1 MTEPTQ
7 RTLNSLIA
15 CKVYDVFCELYIVL
29 LEIHILCTCNIPELI
44 SHFIKFWLL
53 CLKFETMCKEVN
65 IKPNSKQKWEW
76 LFMRFPLP
84 LEEPMPSGGV

>member
-15 CKVYDVFCELYIVL
+15 CKVYDVLCELYIVL

-65 IKPNSKQKWEW
+65 IKPNSKQK
-76 LFMRFPLP
+76 
-84 LEEPMPSGGV
+84 